1 MQDDD
6 WGNKWVGSEITCLK
20 PRVVVKESI
29 CVPYKVVM
37 SSDHHAGDLALRSPR
52 TTVNWDFEQ
61 STLLSKSSKP
71 DKKD

>member
-6 WGNKWVGSEITCLK
+6 WGNKWVGSKITCLK
-20 PRVVVKESI
+20 PCVVVKESI
-29 CVPYKVVM
+29 CVSCKVVM
-37 SSDHHAGDLALRSPR
+37 SSDHHAGDVVLRSPR

-71 DKKD
+71 DKKY